1 MVGRPSKAGEQR
13 QRILAGA
20 ADIFS
25 RRGYR
30 GTSMNEIAATV
41 QLSKPTLYHYFRN
54 KEEILI
60 RLYEDVMEQSIKS
73 ARDIESSIDEPLK
86 ALHDLIAYRVA
97 FTCENQAIHK
107 VFFEE
112 EEELPAELVHTVIGK
127 RREFEDIMKGI
138 VRRHLASLTSP
149 PDLAVTVYVNTCLG
163 AANWVYKWYD
173 PDGGMSPS
181 ELGDQ
186 IADLLLRP
194 LAEPAVPSPPR
205 LGLSYKGW

>member
-13 QRILAGA
+13 QRVLTGA

-41 QLSKPTLYHYFRN
+41 QLSKPTLYHYFHN

-73 ARDIESSIDEPLK
+73 ARDIDTTIEEPLQ

-112 EEELPAELVHTVIGK
+112 EEELPLDLLRTVIEQ
-127 RREFEDIMKGI
+127 RREFEDIMKAM
-138 VRRHLASLTSP
+138 VRRHLVSMQSP
-149 PDLAVTVYVNTCLG
+149 PELAVTVYVNTCLG
-163 AANWVYKWYD
+163 AANWVYKWFD
-173 PDGGMSPS
+173 PEGGMSPTQ
-181 ELGDQ
+181 LGNQ
-186 IADLLLRP
+186 MAHLLLQP
-194 LAEPAVPSPPR
+194 LAEQASTVSH
-205 LGLSYKGW
+205 LID